1 MADRGDRDTDI
12 EDVLDQLEELE
23 RTVDSGRER
32 QEVRHTRRMLERLP
46 GSNQIRKYTGRDVAE
61 GFVGGV
67 LFALPLLVEDGVF
80 AIAEWFVSVSVGP
93 VPVFLVVNVAFIT
106 SLVSGLLYYT
116 DIRSVQERPLF
127 GFVPRRLIGT
137 LLISLTVAVGMMF
150 LWGRLEVGDPTPME
164 ALARIT
170 VIWAAAAL
178 GTVLGD
184 ILPGESDGEDLSKL
198 TR

>member
-1 MADRGDRDTDI
+1 M
-12 EDVLDQLEELE
+12 
-23 RTVDSGRER
+23 
-32 QEVRHTRRMLERLP
+32 
-46 GSNQIRKYTGRDVAE
+46 
-61 GFVGGV
+61 
-67 LFALPLLVEDGVF
+67 
-80 AIAEWFVSVSVGP
+80 SVGP

-116 DIRSVQERPLF
+116 DVRSVQERPLF
-127 GFVPRRLIGT
+127 GLVPRRLIGT
-137 LLISLTVAVGMMF
+137 LLVSLTVAVGMMF

-178 GTVLGD
+178 GAALGD
-184 ILPGESDGEDLSKL
+184 ILPGESEGEDLSKL